1 MSRACEEEM
10 LTWRVGWLKKDLAA
24 GLFLMVLLHLIA
36 NSVAV
41 PQKGSGSSK
50 TERGIA
56 SAPNAFE
63 GDAGGSLEHPPCAVA
78 CVFISLSRVPS
89 CIFLPLDDQLLR
101 REHATTTSG
110 VRCVVLLRLILL
122 A

>member
-1 MSRACEEEM
+1 MQDPRAVLRACEEEM
-10 LTWRVGWLKKDLAA
+10 LTSRVGWLKKDLAA

-50 TERGIA
+50 TDRGIA

-63 GDAGGSLEHPPCAVA
+63 GDAGGSLEHPPRAVA
-78 CVFISLSRVPS
+78 RVYISLFRVPS
-89 CIFLPLDDQLLR
+89 CNFLALDMAFQC
-101 REHATTTSG
+101 G
-110 VRCVVLLRLILL
+110 VLRLILL
-122 A
+122 ARPHQ

>member
-1 MSRACEEEM
+1 VSRACEEEM

-50 TERGIA
+50 TDRGIA
-56 SAPNAFE
+56 SDPNAFE
-63 GDAGGSLEHPPCAVA
+63 GDAGWSLEYPPRAVA

-89 CIFLPLDDQLLR
+89 CNFLPLDDQLLR
-101 REHATTTSG
+101 REHATTPQAFQ
-110 VRCVVLLRLILL
+110 CVILL
-122 A
+122 ARPHQ